1 MGTSKIKEYL
11 TAYFKGKQTP
21 INGEIE
27 TALRLADDEVNA
39 VAKHYYTG
47 GSPKSSQAVFYFSE
61 RTYYRR
67 LSKLTELIKKIVQ

>member
-1 MGTSKIKEYL
+1 MNSLKIKEYL
-11 TAYFKGKQTP
+11 TTYFQGRQTP

-47 GSPKSSQAVFYFSE
+47 GSSKSSQAVFYFSE

-67 LSKLTELIKKIVQ
+67 LSKLNELIKRLTQ